1 MKEFNPYFSATVV
14 SQYAVRR
21 VATSGKIKVGLRW
34 VFLHP
39 KHELPRHTPLP
50 SRRGHGKLHI
60 IAGVPHCWN
69 GGGPSCYNRS
79 NERLLHVCGSVECGW
94 RCDGDGCWR
103 TESEGRMRSLCIV
116 MDAAPQN
123 PDACTTTASRHSL
136 KPRCARSSLR

>member
-50 SRRGHGKLHI
+50 SRRGHGKLHN

-69 GGGPSCYNRS
+69 GGGPSSRI
-79 NERLLHVCGSVECGW
+79 SVSQCPIKLKAASIGPRFTMMSPENGW
-94 RCDGDGCWR
+94 LMSR
-103 TESEGRMRSLCIV
+103 TRNTL
-116 MDAAPQN
+116 A
-123 PDACTTTASRHSL
+123 
-136 KPRCARSSLR
+136 